1 MFCHP
6 FEKQMD
12 QPWYLAQHMCGC
24 RCHWW
29 TIPNL
34 VFPAYQVFTLFP
46 FFFWF
51 VLCCLHCSHVCFYFL
66 VVSESQPK
74 EVMWGCDLTPLYD
87 EVGSRLMSFTAF
99 LPMGMQLTSF
109 PRPSDLPGDADLV
122 MVEEVE
128 SKGEA
133 DVIGIQAGDILRAVS
148 YVGTGPEPG
157 WLDKML
163 GAEAM
168 PMKKVPGWGISQRDF
183 WWIDVN
189 CELMSSEDFGST
201 WWDRRV
207 WNPVESLHPQHFA
220 MTYLFPLTGHEMRW
234 PIYRW
239 GNLLEKSWT
248 NFECVRLWKNQF
260 QLNRMISPAG
270 DHVPPVQVTDALQSN
285 RDSPDGRLVLLL
297 ERPQWSSNLGLV
309 EMNQLEST
317 WINCKSSVHL

>member
-1 MFCHP
+1 MLFA
-6 FEKQMD
+6 
-12 QPWYLAQHMCGC
+12 L
-24 RCHWW
+24 
-29 TIPNL
+29 
-34 VFPAYQVFTLFP
+34 FT
-46 FFFWF
+46 
-51 VLCCLHCSHVCFYFL
+51 CSFYFL

-168 PMKKVPGWGISQRDF
+168 PMKKVPG
-183 WWIDVN
+183 
-189 CELMSSEDFGST
+189 
-201 WWDRRV
+201 
-207 WNPVESLHPQHFA
+207 
-220 MTYLFPLTGHEMRW
+220 
-234 PIYRW
+234 
-239 GNLLEKSWT
+239 
-248 NFECVRLWKNQF
+248 
-260 QLNRMISPAG
+260 
-270 DHVPPVQVTDALQSN
+270 
-285 RDSPDGRLVLLL
+285 
-297 ERPQWSSNLGLV
+297 
-309 EMNQLEST
+309 
-317 WINCKSSVHL
+317 

>member
-1 MFCHP
+1 
-6 FEKQMD
+6 
-12 QPWYLAQHMCGC
+12 
-24 RCHWW
+24 
-29 TIPNL
+29 
-34 VFPAYQVFTLFP
+34 
-46 FFFWF
+46 
-51 VLCCLHCSHVCFYFL
+51 
-66 VVSESQPK
+66 
-74 EVMWGCDLTPLYD
+74 
-87 EVGSRLMSFTAF
+87 MSFTAF

-207 WNPVESLHPQHFA
+207 WNPVESLHPQHFCHDLSYSLDRSWNA
-220 MTYLFPLTGHEMRW
+220 MADLSMRQLAGKVMDNFW
-234 PIYRW
+234 MRSFMEESISTQQNDLPVKVIMCHLCRSQMRCNPTVTVQMVDWCCYW
-239 GNLLEKSWT
+239 SDPNEVQTSVWWKWINL
-248 NFECVRLWKNQF
+248 
-260 QLNRMISPAG
+260 
-270 DHVPPVQVTDALQSN
+270 
-285 RDSPDGRLVLLL
+285 
-297 ERPQWSSNLGLV
+297 
-309 EMNQLEST
+309 NQLEST
-317 WINCKSSVHL
+317 VNLAFTCNWSRKFLYMCKLFVWDVCMTFVAVSCPNEFVRHFVRYVSEIYL